1 MPAMKNHSTFV
12 PFLTAVLFIL
22 ILLLLSRTP
31 ADADMWWHLKAGQ
44 IMWEQKNI
52 LVHDIFSYTRFQ
64 TSWVNA
70 FWLSDLILYGCYTL
84 GGYFALA
91 LFVALSGGLTF
102 LLIFRRMSG
111 NPFVKSGAL
120 LLAAIT
126 AAPIWG
132 PRPQILSFL
141 IVAWLDGWLAQ
152 KSWPKWILPLV
163 FALWANLHGGWIWGI
178 LLLIAHISGL
188 FVQAMSSPGEA
199 KNRLLPEAL
208 HLAMW
213 TVVSVFFIG
222 LNPNGAALWKLP
234 FQQIDVS
241 LQIQEWLSPD
251 FHRVDFHPMLWMLF
265 ALFITAPFAPRPISW
280 PQMFKALGF
289 AYMTFVAQR
298 NIALFAITAA
308 PLLAEWANA
317 SLQSIHTRS
326 PFVLSQS
333 KELRLARLFNVIILL
348 ALGFSAL
355 FNLLQISQAEKVDA
369 NYPVEAIEWLRKNQ
383 PPGRLFNSYNWGG
396 YLIWTLPEY
405 PVFIDGRADL
415 YGNDLI
421 QQWHE
426 VINAR
431 SHALD
436 TLDGWNVNIVLLEPD
451 RPIIETLKK
460 SGWKVAY
467 EDEKA
472 VILIRQNRAPS
483 GSSMGLPR

>member
-1 MPAMKNHSTFV
+1 MKNHSTLAR
-12 PFLTAVLFIL
+12 FLTAVTFIL
-22 ILLLLSRTP
+22 IIMLLSRSPT
-31 ADADMWWHLKAGQ
+31 DADMWWHLKAGQ
-44 IMWEQKNI
+44 VMWEQKSI
-52 LVHDIFSYTRFQ
+52 LLHDRFSYTRFE

-91 LFVALSGGLTF
+91 SFVALSGGLAF
-102 LLIFRRMSG
+102 LLVSRHMSG
-111 NPFVKSGAL
+111 NLFLKSGAL
-120 LLAAIT
+120 LLAVMT

-141 IVAWLDGWLAQ
+141 IVAWLDAWLTQ
-152 KSWPKWILPLV
+152 KPLPKWILPLL

-188 FVQAMSSPGEA
+188 FVQALFSSAEE
-199 KNRLLPEAL
+199 KNRLLSEAL
-208 HLAMW
+208 RLTMW
-213 TVVSVFFIG
+213 TVISVFFIG
-222 LNPNGAALWKLP
+222 FNPNGLALWKLP
-234 FQQIDVS
+234 FQQVDVS

-265 ALFITAPFAPRPISW
+265 ALFVTAPFAPKPIPW
-280 PQMFKALGF
+280 PQLFKVIGF

-298 NIALFAITAA
+298 NIALFALTAA
-308 PLLAEWANA
+308 PLLAEWGNA
-317 SLQSIHTRS
+317 FLQSVHTRI
-326 PFVLSQS
+326 PTVLAQS
-333 KELRLARLFNVIILL
+333 KELRLARLFNAVILL

-369 NYPVEAIEWLRKNQ
+369 HYPVGAIEWLRDNH

-396 YLIWTLPEY
+396 YLIWSLPEY

-421 QQWHE
+421 QQWHD
-426 VINAR
+426 VVNAK
-431 SHALD
+431 SNAFDSLD
-436 TLDGWNVNIVLLEPD
+436 TWNVNIVLLEPD
-451 RPIIETLKK
+451 RPIIEALKQ
-460 SGWKVAY
+460 SGWKMAY

-472 VILIRQNRAPS
+472 VILIRQ
-483 GSSMGLPR
+483 